1 MFNMQSFNK
10 RLFFFAFIFCVS
22 LFSWLF
28 YLMLEIID
36 QDSKLSQMAL
46 IINTLQK
53 SVENQS
59 QVIILINQ
67 KLDLMGGL
75 PVEAVTPLDVHS
87 DSHNYLIICSIFGV
101 VTLVSIVA
109 VLFLLSTQSS
119 STTSPSEITEFV
131 STLTDSVHQNNDA
144 LVSRMDSLNQR
155 VTMKL
160 DDVCSN
166 VDAVQSAFE
175 DFHTSQVDFMG
186 SLSNSL
192 QTINQEKLNKK
203 DFKILFEN
211 MQTLVENCEEYN
223 NAQVASLKEITKMV
237 HGYLNEFSGKL
248 DCFLKNLDCLNKSV
262 TPNITDLNNSIVGL
276 TKDLNSSQASVDAL
290 SNQLTSPELVNLS
303 INIQEILQS
312 SSAVAGSIS

>member
-248 DCFLKNLDCLNKSV
+248 DCFFKKPRL
-262 TPNITDLNNSIVGL
+262 P
-276 TKDLNSSQASVDAL
+276 
-290 SNQLTSPELVNLS
+290 
-303 INIQEILQS
+303 
-312 SSAVAGSIS
+312 